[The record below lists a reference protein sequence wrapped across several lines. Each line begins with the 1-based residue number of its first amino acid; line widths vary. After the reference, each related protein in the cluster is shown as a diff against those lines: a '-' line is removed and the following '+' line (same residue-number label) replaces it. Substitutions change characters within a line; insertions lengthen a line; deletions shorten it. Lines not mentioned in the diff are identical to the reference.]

1 MAKEVKATNG
11 AKADLEDEL
20 TKVKAE
26 NAKLQNQVQGSQE
39 DLQTVQRNYAI
50 MSGKA
55 MGLEKE
61 IKAVETRLR
70 EVSEIEANSREA
82 VVQEAKQQAIDEFK
96 ESEKYL
102 ASQNYDAR
110 YKNGYDKGVE

>member
-1 MAKEVKATNG
+1 
-11 AKADLEDEL
+11 
-20 TKVKAE
+20 
-26 NAKLQNQVQGSQE
+26 
-39 DLQTVQRNYAI
+39 
-50 MSGKA
+50 

-82 VVQEAKQQAIDEFK
+82 VVQEVKQQAIDEFK

-102 ASQNYDAR
+102 ASQNYDA
-110 YKNGYDKGVE
+110 GY